1 MVRLPVEFYL
11 NGTQDYFTNVRVGIG
26 YVQGRG
32 GKFGE
37 FVRIRL
43 VGRGWGLSGMY

>member
-1 MVRLPVEFYL
+1 MGVMGGGGERDVLKFR
-11 NGTQDYFTNVRVGIG
+11 GGG
-26 YVQGRG
+26 G

-37 FVRIRL
+37 FIRIRL